1 MLQRPVD
8 LSGGWDALVGPG
20 PWKAGPGGRWPRM
33 RPAPS
38 MPCSRTPA
46 PRPAAVVTTTQSFL
60 RHPKRSLGVGPCRAA
75 PPLLT
80 LSSQSC
86 RHRFERGKIPT
97 LLLPSGLLAQAKET
111 WQILAM
117 FPWAWV
123 PGNWVWRISGVQ
135 VGFKPVGY
143 SLYWTLVERWP
154 LRVWKLLVTWK
165 RLN

>member
-1 MLQRPVD
+1 MLVNGIGSSVVFCCSSVAGLILLSTAAPWKYRLPQGLWSQLTKLLQRPVD

-46 PRPAAVVTTTQSFL
+46 PRPAAVVTTTQSFF

-80 LSSQSC
+80 LNSQSC
-86 RHRFERGKIPT
+86 RHRFE
-97 LLLPSGLLAQAKET
+97 SGEGFFCASALWAASSEAEGMWQVLAT
-111 WQILAM
+111 FL
-117 FPWAWV
+117 
-123 PGNWVWRISGVQ
+123 
-135 VGFKPVGY
+135 
-143 SLYWTLVERWP
+143 
-154 LRVWKLLVTWK
+154 
-165 RLN
+165 

>member
-1 MLQRPVD
+1 MDTQRTEPPRHPFFPKDLFIFLKPISTLLTLPKVLQRPVD

-46 PRPAAVVTTTQSFL
+46 PRPAAVVITTQSFF
-60 RHPKRSLGVGPCRAA
+60 RRPKRSLGVGPCRAA

-86 RHRFERGKIPT
+86 RHRFE
-97 LLLPSGLLAQAKET
+97 SGEGSFSASA
-111 WQILAM
+111 
-117 FPWAWV
+117 FV
-123 PGNWVWRISGVQ
+123 N
-135 VGFKPVGY
+135 Y
-143 SLYWTLVERWP
+143 
-154 LRVWKLLVTWK
+154 
-165 RLN
+165 